1 MMSEHRFSVGQSVRL
16 MMRFPRGGPDR
27 YEIVKLM
34 PFDGTCFGYRIKSDE
49 EQFFR
54 VAKEHELS
62 DNEPASVVSPGLP
75 K

>member
-1 MMSEHRFSVGQSVRL
+1 MMSEHRFSVGQNVRL
-16 MMRFPRGGPDR
+16 ISRFPRGGPDR

-34 PFDGTCFGYRIKSDE
+34 PFDGTSFGYRIKSME

-62 DNEPASVVSPGLP
+62 DDEPATRQEE
-75 K
+75 